1 TRLKDEIEHGAWQ
14 SNAGFAAGQV
24 IEEAEPETDALIEWV
39 GALLTH
45 MDGSGETRPLEL
57 TTGAVALLADRL
69 FELPPQERDA
79 QRALWLPIARDWV
92 ARADRLEASLPV
104 HDELMARLEQLEL
117 GRLAGDPDP
126 DGWAGVAAVLRAIEL
141 PYYEARARWR
151 AAEAHLVGTG
161 GRTVAAHELAAEQA
175 EQALTICRAIGAVRL
190 AERIERLQQD
200 AHLVTA
206 GPASPVSAPPAQVD
220 SFGLTSR
227 EREILTL
234 VAAGLSNGEIGS
246 RLFISTKTASV
257 HVSNILRKLGVSNRV
272 EAAIAAQRH
281 GLLLDDA

>member
-1 TRLKDEIEHGAWQ
+1 
-14 SNAGFAAGQV
+14 
-24 IEEAEPETDALIEWV
+24 
-39 GALLTH
+39 
-45 MDGSGETRPLEL
+45 M
-57 TTGAVALLADRL
+57 
-69 FELPPQERDA
+69 
-79 QRALWLPIARDWV
+79 
-92 ARADRLEASLPV
+92 
-104 HDELMARLEQLEL
+104 
-117 GRLAGDPDP
+117 
-126 DGWAGVAAVLRAIEL
+126 
-141 PYYEARARWR
+141 
-151 AAEAHLVGTG
+151 
-161 GRTVAAHELAAEQA
+161 AAHELAAEQA